1 MLNMVIKHFTLL
13 LFIGLV
19 WGQSSW
25 EDKLF
30 KELDM
35 KIEDK
40 GLDVLS
46 EREWTYYQIKS
57 EECAHEKKVS
67 KTFGTK
73 SSKIEK
79 LLNHRLKKI

>member
-1 MLNMVIKHFTLL
+1 MVIKHFTLL

-40 GLDVLS
+40 GLDALS
-46 EREWTYYQIKS
+46 ERK
-57 EECAHEKKVS
+57 
-67 KTFGTK
+67 
-73 SSKIEK
+73 
-79 LLNHRLKKI
+79 